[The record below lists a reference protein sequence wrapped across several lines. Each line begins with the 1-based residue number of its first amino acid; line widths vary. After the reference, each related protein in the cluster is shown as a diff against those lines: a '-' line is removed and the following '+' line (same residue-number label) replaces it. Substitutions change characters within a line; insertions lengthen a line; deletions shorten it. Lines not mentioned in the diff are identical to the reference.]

1 VKPIGLT
8 IPPNLLARADKVIRW
23 ACGDTTI
30 EIDFSVDSIVSDITL
45 MRRTVQRVF
54 PWRWQV
60 PTATAADFGVQI
72 LPDVQ
77 PVQLQNE
84 SWLLIWEVV
93 TVTVI
98 VFGAPACSCCEVG
111 FPARR
116 ERCVGVVVKR
126 YAAGC
131 VSRQLG

>member
-1 VKPIGLT
+1 MA
-8 IPPNLLARADKVIRW
+8 IPRLKFLRRLNRVRYH
-23 ACGDTTI
+23 
-30 EIDFSVDSIVSDITL
+30 IDASYSS
-45 MRRTVQRVF
+45 RVF

-116 ERCVGVVVKR
+116 ERCVGLWLSVMLLAVSVVSLVENELLSPPTSCR
-126 YAAGC
+126 
-131 VSRQLG
+131 SPF